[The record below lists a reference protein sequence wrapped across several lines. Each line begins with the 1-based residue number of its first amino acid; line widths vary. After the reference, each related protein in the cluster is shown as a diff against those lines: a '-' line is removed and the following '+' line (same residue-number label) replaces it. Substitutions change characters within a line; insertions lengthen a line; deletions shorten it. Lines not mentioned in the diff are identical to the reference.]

1 MTVYVDIVAFLNFFV
16 DYLLLLGTNRLCGYP
31 AYWGRSAL
39 AAAIGGIYAGMCL
52 LPGFYFLGQVHWRMI
67 CLFTMGYLA
76 FGLSVSALR
85 RIFVFFL
92 LSMALGGIGVG
103 LGVGGYVSL
112 LTAAGVL
119 TALCF
124 FGFRDKLG
132 SKTYVPVELSYND
145 RHICLTALQDTGNT
159 LLDPVTGRSVLVI
172 SPDVAQKLIGL
183 TPAQLSNPVETVSLA
198 VLPGLRLIPFQS
210 IGRSGGLML
219 AMHLQDVKI
228 GKWKGSSL
236 VAFAPE
242 GISREGAY
250 QALTGGVA

>member
-1 MTVYVDIVAFLNFFV
+1 MYVDVVAFLNFFV

-39 AAAIGGIYAGMCL
+39 SAAVGGVYAGMCL
-52 LPGFYFLGQVHWRMI
+52 LPDFYFLGQVHWRLI
-67 CLFTMGYLA
+67 CLLAMGYLA
-76 FGLSVSALR
+76 FGFSVSAFR
-85 RIFVFFL
+85 RIFVFLL

-103 LGVGGYVSL
+103 LGVGGYASL
-112 LTAAGVL
+112 LTATGAL

-132 SKTYVPVELSYND
+132 SKTYIPVELSYNN
-145 RHICLTALQDTGNT
+145 RNICLTALQDTGNS

-172 SPDVAQKLIGL
+172 GPDAAEKLIGL

-210 IGRSGGLML
+210 VGRSGGLML
-219 AMHLQDVKI
+219 AMNLKDVKI

-250 QALTGGVA
+250 QALTGGIV